1 MQIKKFEN
9 YKSREEMCDVRCRMG
24 YDMKELDNCSN
35 QELENMCKTD
45 PIAKISGVA
54 WTEDHNMENTANEA
68 KKWIQKAIKKPGAL
82 KKSMGKSK
90 DEKLSTTEI
99 DSELKALKSKD
110 KDKSK
115 EGVQGLS
122 KKDLTKYRRLNL
134 AKTLQGLKEHQ
145 EVKNYMFFG
154 NLENM
159 KRYIDEMMKLPQE
172 QVDKILT
179 EHDWASDHISVACEN
194 LEHVHNFLLNHG
206 GSSDSHIVDD
216 EQPKTNISKY
226 NDFKNQ

>member
-9 YKSREEMCDVRCRMG
+9 YKSREEMCDVLCRMG
-24 YDMKELDNCSN
+24 YDMSELDNCSN
-35 QELENMCKTD
+35 QELENMCKEM
-45 PIAKISGVA
+45 
-54 WTEDHNMENTANEA
+54 EDHNMENSANEA
-68 KKWIQKAIKKPGAL
+68 KKWIQKAIKKPGSL

-90 DEKLSTTEI
+90 DEKLTKGEI

-172 QVDKILT
+172 QVDRILT

-206 GSSDSHIVDD
+206 DPSQPE
-216 EQPKTNISKY
+216 EQPEEQPEQLKNISKY
-226 NDFKNQ
+226 NDFNK

>member
-9 YKSREEMCDVRCRMG
+9 YKSREEMCDVLCRMG
-24 YDMKELDNCSN
+24 YDMSELDNCSN
-35 QELENMCKTD
+35 QELENMCKEM
-45 PIAKISGVA
+45 
-54 WTEDHNMENTANEA
+54 EDHNMENSANEA

-90 DEKLSTTEI
+90 DEKLTKGEI

-172 QVDKILT
+172 QVDRILT

-206 GSSDSHIVDD
+206 DPSQPE
-216 EQPKTNISKY
+216 EQPEQLKNISKY
-226 NDFKNQ
+226 NDFNK